1 MPRFLHA
8 ADLHLDSPLLGL
20 SLGDEKADET
30 VRSATRRA
38 FERLVEVAVAERVRF
53 VILAGDVFD
62 GRDSSFESTVF
73 LNTHAGRLFRE
84 HGIRTYMVR
93 GNHDPESLFARRL
106 VAPEG
111 LHVFRADVAE
121 SIEVPGEGVVL
132 HGRSYP
138 TQAVREDLVPGYGSP
153 VEGRLN
159 VGVLHTGL
167 SAAPRDGHEPYAP
180 TTLGDLAN
188 KGYAY
193 WALGH
198 VHTRA
203 TYEERGTKAVFPGNL
218 QSRHAREAERFEH
231 PVREGSPTSITG
243 RGVTIVEY
251 EGTAITGMRHVPCDV
266 VRWLFLSLDVS
277 GAEERRQVVEAFGEA
292 LEAASRA
299 ETSADAPPDVIVRLE
314 LRGRTILADE
324 LVAHADWLRHDLVTA
339 CGILEAT
346 LGRRV
351 HVEGLELGR
360 LSSPVDASAF
370 EALVEEV
377 RRELAGLGVG
387 GELAKSEP
395 LADLARIVG
404 STPARA
410 AIPAALDEALVN
422 EVLAH
427 VRDALSG
434 GR

>member
-20 SLGDEKADET
+20 SLGDEKADES
-30 VRSATRRA
+30 VRAATRRA
-38 FERLVEVAVAERVRF
+38 FERLVEVAVAEGVRF

-93 GNHDPESLFARRL
+93 GNHDPENLFARKL
-106 VAPEG
+106 VTPEG
-111 LHVFRADVAE
+111 LHVFSADAAE

-138 TQAVREDLVPGYGSP
+138 TQAVREDLVPGYGAP
-153 VEGRLN
+153 VPGKLN
-159 VGVLHTGL
+159 VGVLHTAL

-180 TTLGDLAN
+180 TTLSELAD

-231 PVREGSPTSITG
+231 PAREGSPGSITG
-243 RGVTIVEY
+243 RGVAIVDY
-251 EGTAITGMRHVPCDV
+251 EGTAITGVRHVPCDV
-266 VRWLFLSLDVS
+266 VRWLHLAIDVS
-277 GAEERRQVVEAFGEA
+277 GAEERKQVIEAFGAA

-299 ETSADAPPDVIVRLE
+299 ESSKDAPREVIARVE
-314 LRGRTILADE
+314 LRGRTRLADE
-324 LVAHADWLRHDLVTA
+324 LVAHADLLRKDLVIESS
-339 CGILEAT
+339 ILAPT

-351 HVEGLELGR
+351 HVEELELSR
-360 LSSPVDASAF
+360 LSSPVDSTAF
-370 EALVEEV
+370 AALVEEV
-377 RRELAGLGVG
+377 RRELSSLGAP
-387 GELAKSEP
+387 GELSKSEP

-404 STPARA
+404 GTPGRD
-410 AIPAALDEALVN
+410 AIPGSLDESLEN
-422 EVLAH
+422 EILAH
-427 VRDALSG
+427 VRDALLG
-434 GR
+434 AR